1 MTFEILHPYTSRNT
15 VLIIIDAPAEIN
27 APVSFQVIMLYCH
40 QSLVFFMSFT
50 KGGGEVEERATGMPL
65 LKQRTCS

>member
-1 MTFEILHPYTSRNT
+1 MKFEIMHPYISGNT

-27 APVSFQVIMLYCH
+27 APVSFQVIMLHIYCH

-50 KGGGEVEERATGMPL
+50 KGGGGRRERERER
-65 LKQRTCS
+65 QEFHS